1 MSIHTKSLLNTTFND
16 QLYDEFKTSIP
27 PAPTTQTPTTQT
39 PTTQTL
45 TTQTPTTQTLTTQ
58 SLTLNDIKR
67 RQVNLFQSILTQQQ
81 LHDIPDLPLMNL
93 TKQTMQSQYYTPLKS
108 KKITSQIRS
117 SSQKARRAR
126 IKNKYTN
133 KVFRNLYTK
142 VIENDPNRDT
152 YHDHISS
159 QIGYFFFFVFC
170 GSIFGI
176 IFAAR
181 TTDTVLGVTIGIISS
196 SLLFIVAIYSYI
208 IQRIDGDAF
217 ESTASAHIFYIVSF
231 IGSIAGLITFSIKA
245 HNLTK

>member
-16 QLYDEFKTSIP
+16 QLYDEFKKSTQASIT
-27 PAPTTQTPTTQT
+27 PAASITPTASTD
-39 PTTQTL
+39 
-45 TTQTPTTQTLTTQ
+45 
-58 SLTLNDIKR
+58 DIKR

-81 LHDIPDLPLMNL
+81 LHDIPDLPLNL

-208 IQRIDGDAF
+208 IQRIDGDAS
-217 ESTASAHIFYIVSF
+217 ESTGLGDIFYIVSF